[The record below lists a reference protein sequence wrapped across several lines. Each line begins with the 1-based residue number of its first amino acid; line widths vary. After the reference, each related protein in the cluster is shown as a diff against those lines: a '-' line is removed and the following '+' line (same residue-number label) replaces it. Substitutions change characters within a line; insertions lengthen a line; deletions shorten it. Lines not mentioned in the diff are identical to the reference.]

1 MLSSGTF
8 IAINVFGDVLEPQII
23 GYKWTRRDFTTV
35 EEPILDGKQTS
46 GPQYY
51 KERWKFSS
59 FIKHIFIYI
68 IYDNPTQGS
77 LDLCSSTSITDTL
90 PRESLDLVPSRESL
104 KGREPSGRSSRRS
117 SGRSRYGPYPP
128 INQTIG
134 RTSYDKAL
142 RRATKRLS
150 YPTFV
155 LPKSYT
161 MVDV

>member
-1 MLSSGTF
+1 MNHRSLVINEHGGTLLPWKNQSWTENRHQGHNIIKNDGNFHHLSSTF
-8 IAINVFGDVLEPQII
+8 
-23 GYKWTRRDFTTV
+23 
-35 EEPILDGKQTS
+35 
-46 GPQYY
+46 
-51 KERWKFSS
+51 
-59 FIKHIFIYI
+59 FIYT